1 VVVHENK
8 NEYVK
13 IRTHDIVVGP
23 GSHESGGSKIFGF
36 TLWTLELHCAH
47 DSKFCGPIVFCV
59 GCLKQL
65 I

>member
-23 GSHESGGSKIFGF
+23 GSHGSEEAKFSVSRFGLLNF
-36 TLWTLELHCAH
+36 TVLTTQN
-47 DSKFCGPIVFCV
+47 FVGP
-59 GCLKQL
+59 
-65 I
+65 